1 MLLLLTADMGIDENR
16 LQVVHVELPLRYN
29 SVPRDQMAV
38 FWRGVLDEIRQI
50 PEVES
55 AAISGNV
62 LLAGMNDVGGVFSE
76 SGTRTGRENAI
87 DVRYEVVT
95 DGFFDAIG
103 VPVVAG
109 RPVLSTDITGS
120 EPVVV
125 INEAVAETLW
135 SGAES
140 LGQRVN
146 ILGRSFQVVGVVRDF
161 RDEIGAVEVAPQ
173 FFVSALQDPVAGA
186 LHDDVAILARR
197 RPGTSGVL
205 EALAATVRTFEPEAT
220 VTLGNTT
227 EIRWLMTIAE
237 RLQAGVVL
245 AIATMATSLAMVGIF
260 GVVAYAV
267 VQRRRETGIRIAL
280 GAGRRSVVALMI
292 RFAMTPTL
300 IGLAVGLGLSVAVSE
315 LLQGFLFVVD
325 PLDPA
330 TFAVAVL
337 LFLAAA
343 TIAGVV
349 PARRALGIDPM
360 TVLREE

>member
-1 MLLLLTADMGIDENR
+1 
-16 LQVVHVELPLRYN
+16 
-29 SVPRDQMAV
+29 
-38 FWRGVLDEIRQI
+38 
-50 PEVES
+50 
-55 AAISGNV
+55 
-62 LLAGMNDVGGVFSE
+62 
-76 SGTRTGRENAI
+76 
-87 DVRYEVVT
+87 
-95 DGFFDAIG
+95 
-103 VPVVAG
+103 
-109 RPVLSTDITGS
+109 
-120 EPVVV
+120 
-125 INEAVAETLW
+125 
-135 SGAES
+135 
-140 LGQRVN
+140 
-146 ILGRSFQVVGVVRDF
+146 
-161 RDEIGAVEVAPQ
+161 
-173 FFVSALQDPVAGA
+173 
-186 LHDDVAILARR
+186 
-197 RPGTSGVL
+197 
-205 EALAATVRTFEPEAT
+205 
-220 VTLGNTT
+220 
-227 EIRWLMTIAE
+227 MTIAE